1 MDNIVQT
8 FQLETS
14 NLRGRV
20 LRMGEVL
27 DEMLIRHGYPEP
39 VTRLTGEAAVLAVLL
54 SSMLKYDGIFT
65 LQLQGDGPVKMVVA
79 DLNEGVVRSCARY
92 EPEEIID
99 GISNPMVLMGK
110 GYLAFT
116 VDQGQDMERYQGVV
130 ALSGK
135 SFADSVQH
143 YFMQSEQITTGIR
156 MAMDRKDGKWRAGA
170 IMLQQLPEQK
180 SGLEGETGEDAWRT
194 AMVLLESCTDQE
206 LLDPNLSQEE
216 LLFRLFNEEGV
227 RVYDP
232 QPISEGC
239 RCSYER
245 AENILG
251 MMSPEERL
259 DMTVDGKITVKCEFC
274 SREYAFDPPKVEAK
288 LAQK

>member
-1 MDNIVQT
+1 MDNLVQT
-8 FQLETS
+8 FQLESS
-14 NLRGRV
+14 NLRGRI
-20 LRMGEVL
+20 LRLGSVL
-27 DEMLIRHGYPEP
+27 DDMLARHRYPDP
-39 VTRLTGEAAVLAVLL
+39 VMRLTGEAAVLALLL
-54 SSMLKYDGIFT
+54 SSMLKYEGIFT
-65 LQLQGDGPVKMVVA
+65 LQLQGDGPVKMIVA
-79 DLNEGVVRSCARY
+79 DITGGVVRSCARFD
-92 EPEEIID
+92 PDEIIEE
-99 GISNPMVLMGK
+99 ISNPMILMGK

-116 VDQGQDMERYQGVV
+116 VDQGDDMERYQGVV

-135 SFADSVQH
+135 SFSDSVLH
-143 YFMQSEQITTGIR
+143 YFSQSEQIVTGIR
-156 MAMDRKDGKWRAGA
+156 MAMEKRDGKWRAGA

-180 SGLEGETGEDAWRT
+180 SEREGEAAEDSWRT
-194 AMVLLESCTDQE
+194 AMVLLESCTEGE
-206 LLDPNLSQEE
+206 LLDPAVTQED
-216 LLFRLFNEEGV
+216 LLFRLFHEDGV

-251 MMSPEERL
+251 MMTAEERG
-259 DMTVDGKITVKCEFC
+259 DMVVDGKITVKCEFC